1 MRGILFLSE
10 SSLKSSRTT
19 SATIHYSNKPFVV
32 KCHSVRLST
41 RLTYR
46 QWCQQDQSQIS
57 RSLASTYYR
66 RKRVI
71 ASQRIR
77 TSPSQFKLLAK
88 ARQTAYQSTAACSER
103 YGKYFVS
110 KVCVQGF
117 SQLTTEGGGT
127 ARFLT
132 PLQHRQQTKNSRM
145 KHNISFFKTLHGHIT
160 IYY

>member
-1 MRGILFLSE
+1 MRGILFPSG
-10 SSLKSSRTT
+10 SSLKSSKTT
-19 SATIHYSNKPFVV
+19 SATFRYSNKHNVAR
-32 KCHSVRLST
+32 CHSVRPST
-41 RLTYR
+41 RLTCLL
-46 QWCQQDQSQIS
+46 QCQQNQSQIS
-57 RSLASTYYR
+57 RSSARTQNR

-77 TSPSQFKLLAK
+77 TVPSQYKLLAK
-88 ARQTAYQSTAACSER
+88 ARQTAYQSTVACSER

-110 KVCVQGF
+110 KVYVQGF
-117 SQLTTEGGGT
+117 SWLTAEGGGT
-127 ARFLT
+127 ERFPT